1 MTSAN
6 RTRIYQQMFKHPPYL
21 FQVQFSHDKTNTPTT
36 LDTLSPP
43 IFFFSDLP
51 IDRLERTTP
60 TMASVATE
68 VLTNHASAVGKYFG
82 SVRVP
87 ASFIAGAS
95 FAGLFTVQIKED
107 GHGSSASRSLLS
119 KYLSRAYHVCIL
131 IAFLLAIN
139 TVVVSTAANTMS
151 LHDGSFNPMATSGY
165 MVLKNEFEYEFIVTR
180 WSFMVSLL
188 SFLVATTHRILY
200 EFQLFDK
207 NDVMSLQNS
216 RRMIGTAV
224 CLLMSSLILHLVSF
238 LNSTLICW
246 DNLWSMSIDL
256 FKVSVCLLLLLL
268 LLSWKEGM
276 QT

>member
-165 MVLKNEFEYEFIVTR
+165 MVLKNEYCGFPTSSELVRPQSQTGNPSCR
-180 WSFMVSLL
+180 PPAGADKSQHWVHKDNASF
-188 SFLVATTHRILY
+188 
-200 EFQLFDK
+200 
-207 NDVMSLQNS
+207 
-216 RRMIGTAV
+216 G
-224 CLLMSSLILHLVSF
+224 
-238 LNSTLICW
+238 
-246 DNLWSMSIDL
+246 
-256 FKVSVCLLLLLL
+256 
-268 LLSWKEGM
+268 GM
-276 QT
+276 WAYT